1 MLRRGNSTLSEKV
14 GSYIQQHVMG
24 WVRLKKSTVTFR
36 TPSVTLAGEDEMVV
50 TDWIVGIISRTLDWD
65 VASERLES
73 YSIVK
78 YPSLDYLVYVVK
90 LNYYRR
96 A

>member
-1 MLRRGNSTLSEKV
+1 MSEKV
-14 GSYIQQHVMG
+14 GSYIQQQAMG

-36 TPSVTLAGEDEMVV
+36 TPSVTLAGEDEMAV
-50 TDWIVGIISRTLDWD
+50 TEWILGIISRTLDWD

-73 YSIVK
+73 YIITK